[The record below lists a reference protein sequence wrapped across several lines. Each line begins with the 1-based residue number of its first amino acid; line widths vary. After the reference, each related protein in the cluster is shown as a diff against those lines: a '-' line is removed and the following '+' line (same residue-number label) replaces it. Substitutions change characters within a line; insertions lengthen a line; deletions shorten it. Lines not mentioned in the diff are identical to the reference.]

1 MQDVNRWLTF
11 AGAVL
16 IVAVLYWARVVIVPV
31 AVAGLLT
38 FVLSPAV
45 VPLQRRVGGV
55 TAVLFVVV
63 LTFGMLG
70 VAGWAVTTQIG
81 SLVQQL
87 PTYKQNVRQ
96 KIRDIKF
103 LGQGKAFDVVQRTVD
118 DIESEISKGSGTAAR
133 PMVVEA
139 APAAS
144 LWGLPTAIG
153 PWLEP
158 LANAG
163 LVMVLVI
170 FMLLDRQDL
179 RNRLISLFG
188 LRHLT
193 VTTRALDEAGRRV
206 SRYLLVQALI
216 NAFVGLCVGV
226 GLWAIGVPYA
236 LLWAALAAALRFI
249 PYVGPWIAA
258 IAPIVVSLA
267 AFDGWTR
274 PFMVVAL
281 YAGLE
286 LFTNV
291 VVESVFYAGAAG
303 VSQVGLLIAV
313 AFWTWLWGPLGLLM
327 ATPLTVCLVVVGKY
341 VPGVEFVA
349 TLLADTVSLDTDI
362 SYYQRLLAGDQDE
375 AADMIEQHV
384 RADADSVYD
393 ALAVPALNYAERDR
407 IEGRLTPD
415 EERVIVEASRDLLE
429 DAGVLGAPAAREE
442 ALPEESAPPPAPA
455 IPVLGWAVH
464 GPSDALALRMLGALL
479 ASTPFELEMLP
490 TPVSFGDGIRA
501 LRERGHR
508 VVCVAHLPPSS
519 PSQSRYL
526 IRRLR
531 AAMPELIIV
540 SGRWAPGP
548 FADESVAVL
557 RDAGA
562 DAVATSLL
570 ETRRQLVALQSRL
583 GVDDEPSSAQVVPG

>member
-1 MQDVNRWLTF
+1 MQDVDRWLRF
-11 AGAVL
+11 AGVVL
-16 IVAVLYWARVVIVPV
+16 IVAVLYWGRVVIVPV

-38 FVLSPAV
+38 FVLSPVV

-55 TAVLFVVV
+55 PAVLFVVV
-63 LTFGMLG
+63 VTFGALG
-70 VAGWAVTTQIG
+70 SAGWAVTTQIG

-87 PTYKQNVRQ
+87 PTYKQNIRQ
-96 KIRDIKF
+96 KIRDVRF
-103 LGQGKAFDVVQRTVD
+103 LGRGQALDLVQRTVD
-118 DIESEISKGSGTAAR
+118 DIESEIGKGSGTTAR

-188 LRHLT
+188 PRHLT

-216 NAFVGLCVGV
+216 NAFVGLCVGL

-236 LLWAALAAALRFI
+236 ILWAALAAALRFI

-267 AFDGWTR
+267 AFEGWTR
-274 PFMVVAL
+274 PFLVVAL

-349 TLLADTVSLDTDI
+349 TLLADTASLDRDI
-362 SYYQRLLAGDQDE
+362 SYYQRLLAGDYDE
-375 AADMIEQHV
+375 AADMVEQHA
-384 RADADSVYD
+384 RTDADSVYD
-393 ALAVPALNYAERDR
+393 ALVIPALAYAERDR
-407 IEGRLTPD
+407 LEGRLTRD
-415 EERVIVEASRDLLE
+415 EERAIVEASRDLLD
-429 DAGVLGAPAAREE
+429 DAGMLGAPAQQG
-442 ALPEESAPPPAPA
+442 APA
-455 IPVLGWAVH
+455 TLVLGWPAH

-479 ASTPFELEMLP
+479 APTPFALEILP
-490 TPVSFGDGIRA
+490 TPVSFGDGLRA
-501 LRERGHR
+501 VRAGGHR
-508 VVCVAHLPPSS
+508 VVCVAHLPPSG

-540 SGRWAPGP
+540 AGRWAPGP
-548 FADESVAVL
+548 FGDDSVAGL
-557 RDAGA
+557 REAGA
-562 DAVATSLL
+562 DHVATSLL
-570 ETRRQLVALQSRL
+570 DTRRQLVALQARL
-583 GVDDEPSSAQVVPG
+583 GVAADDLSHAEVAPG